1 MVGECNLSR
10 TDILSEIKEA
20 ESKADASVAKAEA
33 DKKAAVAQARRDS
46 VSKIQN
52 EADKMRAEFES
63 VMTAEQA
70 ALDKEKAEKLAAG
83 EEEAAAIEAAA
94 REKIKEV
101 NDFLTNEFE
110 RAINASS

>member
-1 MVGECNLSR
+1 
-10 TDILSEIKEA
+10 
-20 ESKADASVAKAEA
+20 
-33 DKKAAVAQARRDS
+33 
-46 VSKIQN
+46 
-52 EADKMRAEFES
+52 
-63 VMTAEQA
+63 MTAEQA

>member
-1 MVGECNLSR
+1 MSR

-20 ESKADASVAKAEA
+20 ETKADASVAQAEA
-33 DKKAAVAQARRDS
+33 DKKSAIAQARRDS

-83 EEEAAAIEAAA
+83 EEEAEAIEAAA

>member
-1 MVGECNLSR
+1 MSR

-20 ESKADASVAKAEA
+20 ETKADASVAQAEA
-33 DKKAAVAQARRDS
+33 DKKSAIAQARRDS
-46 VSKIQN
+46 VSKIQS
-52 EADKMRAEFES
+52 E
-63 VMTAEQA
+63 
-70 ALDKEKAEKLAAG
+70 AEKLAAG
-83 EEEAAAIEAAA
+83 EEEAEAIEAAA

>member
-1 MVGECNLSR
+1 MIR

-33 DKKAAVAQARRDS
+33 DKKAAIAQARRDA
-46 VSKIQN
+46 VSRIQN
-52 EADKMRAEFES
+52 EAAKLRADFES

-70 ALDKEKAEKLAAG
+70 ALDEEKAEKLAAG
-83 EEEAAAIEAAA
+83 EKEAAAIEAAA
-94 REKIKEV
+94 KGKIKEV